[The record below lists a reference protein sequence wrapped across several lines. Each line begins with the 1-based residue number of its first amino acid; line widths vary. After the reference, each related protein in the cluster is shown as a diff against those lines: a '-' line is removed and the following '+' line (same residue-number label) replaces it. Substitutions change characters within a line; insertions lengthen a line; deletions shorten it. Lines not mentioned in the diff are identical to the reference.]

1 MAFSPGTI
9 VLVAAGRDQRIFWR
23 PSRRAQSVCLVI
35 ARRDQQTLGVFP
47 PGTIVLVCR
56 RERSA
61 NRLAALSPGA
71 ISLPCY
77 RKERSASF
85 GCVLAGGHRACL
97 PQGEISE
104 SFGGPLAGRNQSAL
118 LSQGEI
124 SKLWACSRRG
134 PSCLFAAGRDQRIF
148 WRPSRRAQSI
158 GLVIARSDQQTLGIL
173 SPGRHRACLPQGE
186 ISKLWVCS
194 RRGPSC
200 LFAAGRD
207 QRIFWRPSRRAQ
219 SVCLVIAR
227 SDQQTL
233 GILSPGRHRAC
244 LPQGEISKLW
254 VCSRRGASCL
264 FAAGRDQRIFWRP
277 SRRAQS
283 IGLVI
288 ARSDQQTLGILSPG
302 RHRACLPQGEISKL
316 WVCSRR
322 GPSCLFAAGID
333 QRIFWR
339 PSRRAQSIGLV
350 IARSDQQTL
359 GILSPGRTRPCECSL
374 VSAAL

>member
-1 MAFSPGTI
+1 MGEVGPQT
-9 VLVAAGRDQRIFWR
+9 LW
-23 PSRRAQSVCLVI
+23 PSRRVQS
-35 ARRDQQTLGVFP
+35 
-47 PGTIVLVCR
+47 
-56 RERSA
+56 
-61 NRLAALSPGA
+61 
-71 ISLPCY
+71 SL
-77 RKERSASF
+77 
-85 GCVLAGGHRACL
+85 L

-124 SKLWACSRRG
+124 SKLWVCSRRGAIVLVCRRERSANLLAALSLGAISLPCYRKERSANFGYVLAGAPSSLFAAGRDQRIFWWPSRRAQSVCLVIARRDQQTLGVFPPGTIVLVAAARDQRIFWRPSRRAQSIGLVIARSDQQTLGILSPGRHRACLPQGEISKLWVCSRRG

-219 SVCLVIAR
+219 SIGLVSAR

-233 GILSPGRHRAC
+233 GILSP
-244 LPQGEISKLW
+244 E
-254 VCSRRGASCL
+254 
-264 FAAGRDQRIFWRP
+264 
-277 SRRAQS
+277 
-283 IGLVI
+283 
-288 ARSDQQTLGILSPG
+288 
-302 RHRACLPQGEISKL
+302 
-316 WVCSRR
+316 
-322 GPSCLFAAGID
+322 
-333 QRIFWR
+333 
-339 PSRRAQSIGLV
+339 
-350 IARSDQQTL
+350 
-359 GILSPGRTRPCECSL
+359 RTRPCECSL